1 MASTA
6 CTMRTRAPVR
16 GFTLIEVAIAVT
28 ILGFVTIS
36 LMAASA
42 RMIRGVT
49 DDRAATIAASSA
61 EGRIALIRQWPHYAN
76 LEATFAGTAAN
87 TPQPGFTL
95 TTQIVRTGGSGQAN
109 DFKRATVT
117 VTGPRLP
124 APVQRTISIA
134 AP

>member
-1 MASTA
+1 MHPD
-6 CTMRTRAPVR
+6 RVRRAR
-16 GFTLIEVAIAVT
+16 HTLCGFTLIEVAIAVT

-49 DDRAATIAASSA
+49 DDRAATIAAASA
-61 EGRIALIRQWPHYAN
+61 EGQISLIRQWPTYGN
-76 LEATFAGTAAN
+76 LEATFGGTATN
-87 TPQPGFTL
+87 TPQPGFTR
-95 TTQIVRTGGSGQAN
+95 TTQIVRTGGTGQAN

-117 VTGPRLP
+117 VTGPRLT
-124 APVQRTISIA
+124 APVRRTISIA